1 MKLTKRTVDSLIC
14 EPGKDIFY
22 WDDDVPGFGLRIKS
36 TGVKSFIIQYRNAGG
51 ASRRVTLGKMGVLTP
66 EMARKLAKEKL
77 AEVVKGGDPAEA
89 KAEERKAMTVK
100 QLCEEYLVAAEKG
113 LILGKRGLPK
123 KDSTLVSDRGRIA
136 RHIVPLLGSQKVRN
150 LTGPDISRFIRDVSS
165 GKTAVDVKTKARGRA
180 IVEGGKGTASRT
192 TGLLGGILSFAVS
205 EGIIAT
211 NPVRGIKRP
220 ADQRRETRLSSD
232 QYRALGLALDNAAAE
247 GEAWQVIAAIRLL
260 ALTGCRRGEIEAL
273 KWDDV
278 DIVGRCLR
286 LSDSKTG
293 KSVRPIGTAVVTELN
308 RIERTGPYVLP
319 GRGRDGHFVG
329 LPKAWLRIVANA
341 AKLEEQFS
349 DASALAS
356 VTPHGLRHAYAS
368 VAADLGMT
376 EITIAALIGHS
387 AATVTGRYIHH
398 VDSTL
403 VAAADRVS
411 ARIAASMEGR
421 AETGQ
426 IVQLKSGV

>member
-1 MKLTKRTVDSLIC
+1 MKLTKRTIDGLTGD
-14 EPGKDIFY
+14 PQKDIFY
-22 WDDDVPGFGLRIKS
+22 WDDDVAGFGLRVKS

-66 EMARKLAKEKL
+66 DGARKLAKEKL
-77 AEVVKGGDPAEA
+77 AEVLKGGDPAEA

-100 QLCEEYLVAAEKG
+100 QLCGEYLVAAEKG

-123 KDSTLVSDRGRIA
+123 KASTLVSDRGRIA
-136 RHIVPLLGSQKVRN
+136 RHIVPLLGNQKVRS
-150 LTGPDISRFIRDVSS
+150 LTGPDINRFIRDVSS
-165 GKTAVDVKTKARGRA
+165 GKTAVDVKTKKRGRA

-192 TGLLGGILSFAVS
+192 TGLLGGILSFAVN
-205 EGIIAT
+205 EGIITA

-220 ADQRRETRLSSD
+220 ADERRETRLSTE
-232 QYRALGLALDNAAAE
+232 QYRALGQALENAAAE

-278 DIVGRCLR
+278 DIAGRCLR
-286 LSDSKTG
+286 LSDSKTS
-293 KSVRPIGTAVVTELN
+293 KSVRPIGSAVTAELN
-308 RIERTGPYVLP
+308 RLDRTSPYVFP
-319 GRGRDGHFVG
+319 GQRRDGHFAG
-329 LPKAWLRIVANA
+329 LPKAWLRVVAGA
-341 AKLEEQFS
+341 VKLEKEFPG
-349 DASALAS
+349 AAALAD

-387 AATVTGRYIHH
+387 AASVTGRYIHH
-398 VDSTL
+398 VDTTL

-411 ARIAASMEGR
+411 ARIAAAMEGEEES
-421 AETGQ
+421 AEIRQFKRGA
-426 IVQLKSGV
+426 

>member
-1 MKLTKRTVDSLIC
+1 MKLTKRTVDGLTGD
-14 EPGKDIFY
+14 PQKDIFY

-36 TGVKSFIIQYRNAGG
+36 TGVKSFIIQYRNSDGS
-51 ASRRVTLGKMGVLTP
+51 SRRVTLGKMGVLAP
-66 EMARKLAKEKL
+66 DEARKLAKEKL
-77 AEVVKGGDPAEA
+77 AEVLKGGDPAEA

-100 QLCEEYLVAAEKG
+100 QLCDEYLVAAEKG
-113 LILGKRGLPK
+113 LILGKHGLPK

-136 RHIVPLLGSQKVRN
+136 RHILPLLGTQKVRN
-150 LTGPDISRFIRDVSS
+150 LTGPDINRFIRDVSS
-165 GKTAVDVKTKARGRA
+165 GKTAVDVKTKKRGRV

-205 EGIIAT
+205 EGIITA

-220 ADQRRETRLSSD
+220 ADERRETRLSSD
-232 QYRALGLALDNAAAE
+232 QYRALGQALDNAAAE

-260 ALTGCRRGEIEAL
+260 ALTGCRRGEIEGL

-278 DIVGRCLR
+278 DIAGRCLR

-293 KSVRPIGTAVVTELN
+293 KSVRPIGTAVITELN
-308 RIERTGPYVLP
+308 KLERTTPYVLP
-319 GRGRDGHFVG
+319 GRGKDGHFMS
-329 LPKAWLRIVANA
+329 LPKAWLRVVASA
-341 AKLEEQFS
+341 AKLEEKYPG
-349 DASALAS
+349 AAGLVG

-387 AATVTGRYIHH
+387 VATVTGRYIHH

-403 VAAADRVS
+403 IAAADRVS
-411 ARIAASMEGR
+411 ARIAATMEGR
-421 AETGQ
+421 KNSAK
-426 IVQLKSGV
+426 IRQLKSGV